1 MFEKE
6 AHHLL
11 LFLNNINKI
20 EVYEKE
26 SAKTK
31 PKLLMSVSVAT
42 PEALHTRVQFKKS
55 VEPFARHRLWMPSPL
70 AETYKMT
77 TKFSKQERP
86 PKVKVSNKQW
96 LVTQYY
102 DGGDSPAKKFLNE
115 KGSKYLPWMGVAL
128 QLAEGARCCVKKSG
142 QIFCFLPL
150 PKQEESLTSFNFH
163 VNGFFSVSQDRY
175 ACVTLEH
182 SRIFLSNHV
191 IALKQ
196 TEPQVAV
203 VDAQWRS
210 RRESRLEQS
219 ACHSSSSASSN
230 SHDCRCNVTL
240 DQPQTHPPPL
250 PRETEWRMAGD
261 DETFLRAN
269 RYSQHLVF

>member
-1 MFEKE
+1 MKSSRRSSSKRWNLSDPHLPENLHHQAQPFLHSLFNSQNSLNDREFKGTIFRFPLRKEAEHSDISKSVYSEQKVRSLFEMFEKE

-11 LFLNNINKI
+11 LFLNDINKI

-55 VEPFARHRLWMPSPL
+55 VAPFARDRQWMPSPL
-70 AETYKMT
+70 SETYKMST
-77 TKFSKQERP
+77 RFTKQERP

-128 QLAEGARCCVKKSG
+128 QLAEGARCCAKKSG

-163 VNGFFSVSQDRY
+163 VNGFFSVSQDRCV
-175 ACVTLEH
+175 CVTLED
-182 SRIFLSNHV
+182 F
-191 IALKQ
+191 
-196 TEPQVAV
+196 
-203 VDAQWRS
+203 RS
-210 RRESRLEQS
+210 
-219 ACHSSSSASSN
+219 
-230 SHDCRCNVTL
+230 
-240 DQPQTHPPPL
+240 
-250 PRETEWRMAGD
+250 
-261 DETFLRAN
+261 F
-269 RYSQHLVF
+269 FK